1 MQDWKTL
8 QEKVEHLS
16 RELAEI
22 KKTIATSK
30 GDTDEEKSARK
41 LIEVRNLHKYYKE
54 VRAVDG
60 VSFDVYE
67 GEIFGMVGPNGAGK
81 TTTIECIEGLRKPHK
96 GSISVLGLKPWRDG
110 HALRLKIGMQLQEGN
125 LFYRITVKEAFKLYA
140 TFYPQPASWREMLK
154 KFGLEDKQDVY
165 YEKLSGGL
173 KQRLT
178 IALALMGKPR
188 VVFFDELT
196 TGLDPQARRNMWG
209 LIREIRARGTTVFLT
224 THSMEEAQ
232 ELCDRVCII
241 EKGKI
246 VALDKPEV
254 LIQSLQIENKVIFSA
269 TDTITA
275 EMFGNLPGVSKVEKT
290 EERIIIYGNSR
301 ELLTALIQTAG
312 TQAIP
317 LPDLQIKQPTLED
330 VYLTLTGRD
339 YRD

>member
-1 MQDWKTL
+1 MQEWKTL
-8 QEKVEHLS
+8 QEKIEFLT
-16 RELAEI
+16 RELAEV
-22 KKTIATSK
+22 KRTIAVSK
-30 GDTDEEKSARK
+30 TYPSEEESAKK
-41 LIEVRNLHKYYKE
+41 LIVVKNLHKYYQK

-60 VSFDVYE
+60 ISFDVYE

-81 TTTIECIEGLRKPHK
+81 TTTTECIEGLRKPDE
-96 GSISVLGLKPWRDG
+96 GNISVLGLNPWRDG
-110 HALRLKIGMQLQEGN
+110 HNLRLKIGMQLQEGN
-125 LFYRITVKEAFKLYA
+125 LFYRITVKEALKLYA
-140 TFYPQPASWREMLK
+140 TFYPQPASWRELLE

-178 IALALMGKPR
+178 IALALMGKPE

-209 LIREIRARGTTVFLT
+209 LIREIRAQGTTVFLT
-224 THSMEEAQ
+224 THFMEEAQ
-232 ELCDRVCII
+232 ELCDRVCVI

-254 LIQSLQIENKVIFSA
+254 LIQNLQIESKVIFGA
-269 TDTITA
+269 TEAITA
-275 EMFGNLPGVSKVEKT
+275 EMFENLPGVSKVEKI
-290 EERIIIYGNSR
+290 EERIIIYGNSK
-301 ELLTALIQTAG
+301 EILTALMQTVE
-312 TQAIP
+312 TQDIP